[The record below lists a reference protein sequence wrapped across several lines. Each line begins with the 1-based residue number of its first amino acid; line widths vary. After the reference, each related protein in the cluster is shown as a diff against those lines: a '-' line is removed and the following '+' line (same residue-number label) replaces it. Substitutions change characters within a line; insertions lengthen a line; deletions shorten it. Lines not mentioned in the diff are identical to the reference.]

1 MTNGNFVKMH
11 GLGNDFVIID
21 CRDAPIEFSPAKARH
36 IADRNRGIGCD
47 QLILLKSSTVADVRM
62 VIYNANGGEVESCG
76 NASRCVVALLGK
88 DCSIETGGGIIRGRI
103 ADNGVTIDMGLARF
117 GWQDIPLAFAM
128 DTAALPLAWEE
139 LSAPMAVNVG
149 NPHVIFFVQDCM
161 SVDVARLGQII
172 ETDAA
177 FPQQINVNVASVKDG
192 QINLLVWERG
202 VGLTQ
207 ACGTGACATAVAA
220 IKQGLVTSPVTV
232 NLPGGTLSIDW
243 HPDAPII
250 MIGGTSFVFSG
261 TTDWDDFG

>member
-1 MTNGNFVKMH
+1 MINGDFVKMH

-21 CRDAPIEFSPAKARH
+21 CRDTPLEFSSAKARH

-62 VIYNANGGEVESCG
+62 VIYNSNGGEVESCG

-139 LSAPMAVNVG
+139 LSAPMAV
-149 NPHVIFFVQDCM
+149 
-161 SVDVARLGQII
+161 II

-177 FPQQINVNVASVKDG
+177 FPQRINVNVASVKDG

-232 NLPGGTLSIDW
+232 NLPGGALSIDW

-250 MIGGTSFVFSG
+250 MAGGTSFVFSG
-261 TTDWDDFG
+261 TADWDDFG